1 MPVDHTE
8 SVQLRECMWVYNS
21 GDDMNGGYAYSH
33 SLMWEL
39 PEILT
44 YFYKYIQRS
53 KLTQNLILRYNL
65 NENPSLY

>member
-1 MPVDHTE
+1 MQKNHCVECGISSSEVSVPVDHTE
-8 SVQLRECMWVYNS
+8 SVQLREFMWVYIS

-44 YFYKYIQRS
+44 YFYK
-53 KLTQNLILRYNL
+53 
-65 NENPSLY
+65 

>member
-1 MPVDHTE
+1 MSVDHTE

-44 YFYKYIQRS
+44 YFYK
-53 KLTQNLILRYNL
+53 
-65 NENPSLY
+65 